1 MGLTICPYLVAVD
14 ARGGRTVG
22 GLGRGVE
29 GEAPS
34 PLGRGA
40 NTHAPQC
47 NGACTSPHQL
57 AVTPVMTEAYSKSS
71 GVRQGQE
78 GGGFED
84 SPMGCH
90 PGHRVLGRSNCGR
103 EPGRL
108 PCICKGIEADAQC
121 NAPTGHGHCCG
132 APRDRTVTASHTPRA
147 QQEKQGR
154 QGGWGRGKG
163 DEAPPPTRHP
173 SRDTCTLNHTSCT
186 PQSYEHREART
197 R

>member
-1 MGLTICPYLVAVD
+1 MGLTICPYLVAAV

-78 GGGFED
+78 GGVWRTALWDVIQVTGCLAGQTVVVNLVD
-84 SPMGCH
+84 SLVSV
-90 PGHRVLGRSNCGR
+90 RASRQTRSAM
-103 EPGRL
+103 RL
-108 PCICKGIEADAQC
+108 LAMDIVAGPRGTAQ
-121 NAPTGHGHCCG
+121 
-132 APRDRTVTASHTPRA
+132 
-147 QQEKQGR
+147 
-154 QGGWGRGKG
+154 
-163 DEAPPPTRHP
+163 
-173 SRDTCTLNHTSCT
+173 
-186 PQSYEHREART
+186 
-197 R
+197 